1 MEEIMAQEKWTTN
14 KHIKGLP
21 LSEEGDV
28 VYMVEL
34 EGSYDLWF
42 LWLFQKIKR
51 LIPTSTAPN

>member
-1 MEEIMAQEKWTTN
+1 MEEIMAQEKRTTN

-34 EGSYDLWF
+34 EGSYDL
-42 LWLFQKIKR
+42 
-51 LIPTSTAPN
+51 

>member
-14 KHIKGLP
+14 KHSKGLP
-21 LSEEGDV
+21 SSKGDI

-34 EGSYDLWF
+34 EGSPP
-42 LWLFQKIKR
+42 LWLFQKIKQ